1 MIECQDN
8 YHSGTSQLR
17 ASKKMNPSAI
27 ERFII
32 YVREQEHML
41 KVHQQAGGESTIDLV
56 SYVEFQRALAA
67 AGAGEAGPGWGG
79 GWRIALGCCAAQA
92 AAYTCRC
99 RRRPRL
105 RPIMC
110 TPCTIRTSC
119 TRPAGNFRLL
129 VRAHK
134 VALYAVRDF
143 WKLLL
148 HHDISFRGLNA
159 SFKEIMAAQVKAEKT
174 YRMILDRYPTSVKAS
189 ARAPGVCRCGSAA
202 ALGQGPRPP
211 PPPPP
216 LPCCCH
222 PSPRLQPACR
232 PRAAL

>member
-1 MIECQDN
+1 
-8 YHSGTSQLR
+8 
-17 ASKKMNPSAI
+17 
-27 ERFII
+27 
-32 YVREQEHML
+32 
-41 KVHQQAGGESTIDLV
+41 
-56 SYVEFQRALAA
+56 
-67 AGAGEAGPGWGG
+67 
-79 GWRIALGCCAAQA
+79 
-92 AAYTCRC
+92 
-99 RRRPRL
+99 
-105 RPIMC
+105 MC
-110 TPCTIRTSC
+110 TPYTIRTSC

-216 LPCCCH
+216 LPSCN